1 MDNEK
6 TVFTL
11 HSLPGRDGTVKSYPY
26 QVELLGIRKVLT
38 RCHIGLLCPCC
49 YESRNSPA
57 EDFYYQNGKRRVHFC
72 GNCRAMICREC
83 AWNIQ
88 QYRGKQELGCRWCGE
103 VLRLDTCL
111 LSNEQEKDPSFQ
123 CYDLAHQNIK
133 GILTQ
138 WCHSM
143 HRTYEVHDLSKIFWA
158 NMVDLM
164 GWRFFSRLDFLLEHQ
179 HPNQFRLLVSMMLKN
194 AFSRFQQDTLRSYS
208 QFYQMPGDM
217 CFIYRQD
224 ALQSYSQFYQM
235 PGDMRFVYRQSRK
248 SAIIHHFSFMIAR
261 RLTANHRTYTF
272 YMHLSRYL
280 LAKFAQR
287 LAYGLSICDLTEDLE

>member
-6 TVFTL
+6 FVFTL
-11 HSLPGRDGTVKSYPY
+11 HSLPGRDGTVKSNPY

-38 RCHIGLLCPCC
+38 RCHVGLPCSCC

-57 EDFYYQNGKRRVHFC
+57 DNIYYQNGKRSVHFC

-83 AWNIQ
+83 AWNIK
-88 QYRGKQELGCRWCGE
+88 QYRGEQELGCRWCGE

-111 LSNEQEKDPSFQ
+111 LSNEQETDPSFQ

-158 NMVDLM
+158 DMVDLI
-164 GWRFFSRLDFLLEHQ
+164 GWRFFARLDFLLEHQ

-194 AFSRFQQDTLRSYS
+194 AFPRFRQEVLQSYS
-208 QFYQMPGDM
+208 RFYQMPGDM
-217 CFIYRQD
+217 CFI
-224 ALQSYSQFYQM
+224 
-235 PGDMRFVYRQSRK
+235 YRQSRK

-261 RLTANHRTYTF
+261 RLTANNRTCAS
-272 YMHLSRYL
+272 YMHLIRYL

-287 LAYGLSICDLTEDLE
+287 LAYGLAICDLTEDLTASCIDMSDC

>member
-1 MDNEK
+1 MDN
-6 TVFTL
+6 TVFVL
-11 HSLPGRDGTVKSYPY
+11 YSLPNRNGTVTSYPY
-26 QVELLGIRKVLT
+26 EVKRLGIFKVLT
-38 RCHIGLLCPCC
+38 RSYVGLPCSFC
-49 YESRNSPA
+49 YESRISPA
-57 EDFYYQNGKRRVHFC
+57 DDFYYQNGERSVHFC

-88 QYRGKQELGCRWCGE
+88 QYHGEQELGCRWCGE
-103 VLRLDTCL
+103 VLRMDTCL
-111 LSNEQEKDPSFQ
+111 LSNEEQKDPSFQ

-143 HRTYEVHDLSKIFWA
+143 HRTYEVHDLSKIFWT
-158 NMVDLM
+158 NMVDLI
-164 GWRFFSRLDFLLEHQ
+164 GWCFFSRIDFLLEHQ

-194 AFSRFQQDTLRSYS
+194 AFSRFQQDALR
-208 QFYQMPGDM
+208 
-217 CFIYRQD
+217 
-224 ALQSYSQFYQM
+224 SYSQFYQM

-261 RLTANHRTYTF
+261 RLTANPRTYAS
-272 YMHLSRYL
+272 YMHLIRYL

-287 LAYGLSICDLTEDLE
+287 LAYGLAICDLTEDLE